1 MSERNESKTS
11 PPVPGKTPGKTPGWI
26 ARHRTTWIIVILGVL
41 ALIGLNKLLDQP
53 EKGFEPTE
61 RQLEKVTLEKI
72 VLLSVEDTLALAGD
86 VEPELVVNI
95 ASETDARVQSFA
107 GCQDKYNPK
116 TFTVTPG
123 PAEAGVID
131 EGARVV
137 KGQPLVYLNRD
148 LELAQY
154 ERAKAV
160 HDFRVLE
167 TQRTKSLRRRGAA
180 TMTELDRSLRE
191 LSIARSLLRVAE
203 VHLDRCVIVAPGDGI
218 VNSLLVDVGEYVRKD
233 EEVAQIVEP
242 RYVNI
247 VVHVPERDIDYF
259 SMGHEVEIVPIN
271 GGQVPITRKIT
282 YISEVADK
290 ASRKTRV
297 EVKTS
302 NPRDAK
308 GRRKFRNGQI
318 VRMKLTR
325 QRLEGAVM
333 IPLRAILPT
342 EQGQVVYVLGEG
354 DLALRRNI
362 EVDRHMIQGDRIRV
376 KNGLQA
382 GDMLIVD
389 GNRYVGPGQTVRVVA
404 PTVPASAV
412 TAKQKSP
419 AATSPA
425 RK

>member
-1 MSERNESKTS
+1 MKGLIMSEIDKSNTAAPNS
-11 PPVPGKTPGKTPGWI
+11 GKTPGWF
-26 ARHRTTWIIVILGVL
+26 ARHRATWIIVILGVL
-41 ALIGLNKLLDQP
+41 MLIGLNALLAQP

-61 RQLEKVTLEKI
+61 RELEKVTLEK
-72 VLLSVEDTLALAGD
+72 VVPRRVEDTLALAGD
-86 VEPELVVNI
+86 VEPALVVNI
-95 ASETDARVQSFA
+95 ASETDARVKSFA
-107 GCQDKYNPK
+107 GCQDKYDLE

-123 PAEAGVID
+123 PAEAGVIQ

-137 KGQPLVYLNRD
+137 KGQPLVYLNDD
-148 LELAQY
+148 LEQAQY
-154 ERAKAV
+154 EQAKAV
-160 HDFRVLE
+160 HKFRLLE
-167 TQRTKSLRRRGAA
+167 TDRIKLLHTRGAA
-180 TMTELDRSLRE
+180 TMTELDRSSQE
-191 LSIARSLLRVAE
+191 LSVAGSLLRVAE
-203 VHLDRCVIVAPGDGI
+203 ARLERCVIVAPGDGI
-218 VNSLLVDVGEYVRKD
+218 VNLLPVEVGEYVRKGK
-233 EEVAQIVEP
+233 EVAQIVEP
-242 RYVNI
+242 RYVDI

-259 SMGHEVEIVPIN
+259 SMGQEVEIVPVN
-271 GGQVPITRKIT
+271 GGQVPITGKIT
-282 YISEVADK
+282 YISELADR

-297 EVKTS
+297 EVKTH

-308 GRRKFRNGQI
+308 GHRKFRNGQI
-318 VRMKLTR
+318 VQMKLTR

-342 EQGQVVYVLGEG
+342 EQGQVVYVLGE
-354 DLALRRNI
+354 DDVALRRHI

-412 TAKQKSP
+412 TVQQRPITTP
-419 AATSPA
+419 AD